1 VPNFSSLN
9 TSISGLNSHKRVL
22 DVIAHNIANSG
33 TEGYHRQRADLQSLG
48 RTGASGVFAG
58 RSQSFGVDVAGVS
71 RAYDELLATRAVRE
85 DASRAAANML
95 STSMSTVEGVFPEP
109 TDLGLAHQLD
119 VFWGSWTDLANDP
132 GSLAARTQLLENADT
147 LTTNLRRSSN
157 DLQAVADGA
166 VARMSTLAAEVNDLA
181 DQISNL
187 NRTLATSFG
196 ENLDLLDQ
204 RDVLVGQMA
213 NLTGAV
219 ARPAANN
226 TVDVYVNGRA
236 LVSGTIVQRV
246 DGTTGPLVW
255 ESDGAPVNPA
265 SGEAQALTAVIT
277 DVVPRYRAK
286 LDDIANTLVTQV
298 NALHTTGY
306 DRSST
311 TGRNFFDPANLTAA
325 SISLSVDVAGQPAN
339 IAAGAPVL
347 PGPVAPGVL
356 DGEMARQIAALAD
369 AATGADTKY
378 QSLITTLAVETRS
391 VKGRASIQDQ
401 VADNAI
407 RDADS
412 VGSVSID
419 EEMANLT
426 AAQRAFEANARVITA
441 VDEMLGFL
449 IERTGVVGR

>member
-1 VPNFSSLN
+1 MASLSSLN
-9 TSISGLNSHKRVL
+9 TSFSGLNSQKRVL
-22 DVIAHNIANSG
+22 DVIAHNIANAT
-33 TEGYHRQRADLQSLG
+33 TEGYHRQRAELQSLG
-48 RTGASGVFAG
+48 RSATSGVFSG
-58 RSQSFGVDVAGVS
+58 VSQSYGVDVSGVT
-71 RAYDELLATRAVRE
+71 RAYDVLLATRAVRE
-85 DASRAAANML
+85 DASRSAANMMK
-95 STSMSTVEGVFPEP
+95 TSMATVEGVFPEP

-132 GSLAARTQLLENADT
+132 GGLASRTQLLENADG
-147 LTTNLRRSSN
+147 LVTNLRRSSN
-157 DLQAVADGA
+157 DLQAISDGA
-166 VARMSTLAAEVNDLA
+166 TARMNTIAAQVNDLA
-181 DQISNL
+181 DQIGNL
-187 NRTLATSFG
+187 NRTIGSSFG

-204 RDVLVGQMA
+204 RDVLVGRLA

-219 ARPAANN
+219 ARPSDANGI
-226 TVDVYVNGRA
+226 DVYINGRA
-236 LVSGTIVQRV
+236 IVSGTIVQRV

-255 ESDGAPVNPA
+255 MSDNAAVNPTA
-265 SGEAQALTAVIT
+265 GEAQALTAVIN
-277 DVVPRYRAK
+277 DVVPRYRAR
-286 LDDIANTLVTQV
+286 LDDIASTLVTQV

-306 DRSST
+306 DQSGT

-325 SISLSVDVAGQPAN
+325 TISLSIDVAGQPAN

-347 PGPVAPGVL
+347 PGPVAPGPL
-356 DGEMARQIAALAD
+356 DGEMARRLAALAD
-369 AATGADTKY
+369 SATGADTKY
-378 QSLITTLAVETRS
+378 QSMITTLAVETRS
-391 VKGRASIQDQ
+391 AQGRASIQEQ

-412 VGSVSID
+412 VGSVSLD

>member
-1 VPNFSSLN
+1 MASLSSLN
-9 TSISGLNSHKRVL
+9 TSFSGLNSQKRVL
-22 DVIAHNIANSG
+22 DVIAHNIANAT
-33 TEGYHRQRADLQSLG
+33 TEGYHRQRAELQSLG
-48 RTGASGVFAG
+48 RSATSGVFSG
-58 RSQSFGVDVAGVS
+58 VSQSYGVDVSGVT
-71 RAYDELLATRAVRE
+71 RAYDVLLATRAVRE
-85 DASRAAANML
+85 DASRSAANMMK
-95 STSMSTVEGVFPEP
+95 TSMATVEGVFPEP

-132 GSLAARTQLLENADT
+132 GGLASRTQLLENADG
-147 LTTNLRRSSN
+147 LVTNLRRSSN
-157 DLQAVADGA
+157 DLQAISDGA
-166 VARMSTLAAEVNDLA
+166 TARMNTIAAQVNDLA
-181 DQISNL
+181 DQIGNL
-187 NRTLATSFG
+187 NRTIGSSFG

-204 RDVLVGQMA
+204 RDVLVGRLA

-219 ARPAANN
+219 ARPSDANGI
-226 TVDVYVNGRA
+226 DVYINGRA
-236 LVSGTIVQRV
+236 IVSGTIVQRV

-255 ESDGAPVNPA
+255 MSDNAAVNPTA
-265 SGEAQALTAVIT
+265 GEAQALTAVIN
-277 DVVPRYRAK
+277 DVVPRYRAR
-286 LDDIANTLVTQV
+286 LDDIASTLVTQV

-306 DRSST
+306 DQSGT

-325 SISLSVDVAGQPAN
+325 TISLSIDVAGQPAN

-347 PGPVAPGVL
+347 PGPVAPGPL
-356 DGEMARQIAALAD
+356 DGEMARRLAALAD
-369 AATGADTKY
+369 SATGADTKY
-378 QSLITTLAVETRS
+378 QSMTTTLAVETRS
-391 VKGRASIQDQ
+391 AQGRASIQEQ

-412 VGSVSID
+412 VGSVSLD